1 MVKEDAMDEGVLII
15 VDGDVTKVEL
25 ETLMVGEVI
34 EEVMKG
40 VFEGVVPD
48 SVVDFL
54 EVVSEDG
61 IIVDVI
67 VFVAVEGTKEDG
79 IFDPFCVVVEEIE
92 IDDIELTGVVV
103 SVKSDVVETCFGIVT
118 TLPVS
123 LLDVSLKNDIGLD
136 AVDEVLV
143 KAVGVEPILDADE
156 KGIIEV
162 DDIEVVNDIE

>member
-1 MVKEDAMDEGVLII
+1 MDEIEESLLII
-15 VDGDVTKVEL
+15 IDVVVTKVVL
-25 ETLMVGEVI
+25 ETLMAEEVI
-34 EEVMKG
+34 EGVMEG
-40 VFEGVVPD
+40 VFEGVVPE

-54 EVVSEDG
+54 EVVIEDG
-61 IIVDVI
+61 IIVDMI
-67 VFVAVEGTKEDG
+67 VLVSVEDDREEG
-79 IFDPFCVVVEEIE
+79 ILDPFRVVVEEIE
-92 IDDIELTGVVV
+92 IDDIELTRVVV
-103 SVKSDVVETCFGIVT
+103 SVKSDLVETCFGIVT

-123 LLDVSLKNDIGLD
+123 LLDVSLRNDIGLD